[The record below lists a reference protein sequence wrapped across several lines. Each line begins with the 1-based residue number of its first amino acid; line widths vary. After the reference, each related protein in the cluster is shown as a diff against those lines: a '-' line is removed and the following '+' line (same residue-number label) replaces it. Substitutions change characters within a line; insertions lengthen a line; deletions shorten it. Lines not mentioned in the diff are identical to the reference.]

1 MSIEQSEAQT
11 LDMKLRAAGMLTVAE
26 MLNGGPLDAF
36 IKHAGVTDI
45 SSLLKWAEMRR
56 AELLRQIALY
66 EIGERDKGDD
76 LYEWVLAHC
85 SAFTELH
92 INLKAGLASASNL
105 AADVS
110 SALDHLNRVES
121 NLRDLISRHEVI
133 VQSTNRLIDKL
144 TTARDSMARLAN
156 HAGVSEYSAVQVE
169 IKDIDEAL
177 AQARQSLASLDSV
190 PTESAA

>member
-36 IKHAGVTDI
+36 IKHTGVTDI

>member
-1 MSIEQSEAQT
+1 
-11 LDMKLRAAGMLTVAE
+11 
-26 MLNGGPLDAF
+26 
-36 IKHAGVTDI
+36 
-45 SSLLKWAEMRR
+45 MRR

-110 SALDHLNRVES
+110 SALDHLNLVES

-144 TTARDSMARLAN
+144 TTARESMARLAN